1 MATEPIYKTSPRAK
15 KLRITVKGSGE
26 VIITY
31 PKSISKKEAATFF
44 EKHQDWVDKQLKKL
58 EEKNPKVFSNYG
70 FGSEFKTKMT
80 TFRILASEE
89 DKPYLRQEKEYLNLF
104 IPKNTD
110 LSTADWQE
118 LIVEQI
124 EEQLRREAKHYLI
137 KRCYDIAKEKGI
149 PVKQV
154 TVRKAKTRW
163 GSCSSRNNI
172 SLSIY
177 CMTLPDEL
185 IDYIIYHELAH
196 VKVKNHSKDF
206 WAHLE
211 ALLPGAMLLDKAL
224 NKFTT
229 HII

>member
-1 MATEPIYKTSPRAK
+1 MLTPIYKASPRAK
-15 KLRITVKGSGE
+15 KLRITVKGNGDV
-26 VIITY
+26 VISY

-44 EKHQDWVDKQLKKL
+44 EKHQDWVEKQLKKL
-58 EEKNPKVFSNYG
+58 EEKNPKAFSNYN
-70 FGSEFKTKMT
+70 FGSEFKTKLT

-89 DKPYLRQEKEYLNLF
+89 EKPYLRQEKDYLNLYL
-104 IPKNTD
+104 PKNKD
-110 LSTADWQE
+110 LSTIEWQE

-149 PVKQV
+149 PVAKV

-185 IDYIIYHELAH
+185 IDYIIHHELAH
-196 VKVKNHSKDF
+196 VKEKNHAKDF

-211 ALLPGAMLLDKAL
+211 GLLPGAMLLDKQL

-229 HII
+229 HLI